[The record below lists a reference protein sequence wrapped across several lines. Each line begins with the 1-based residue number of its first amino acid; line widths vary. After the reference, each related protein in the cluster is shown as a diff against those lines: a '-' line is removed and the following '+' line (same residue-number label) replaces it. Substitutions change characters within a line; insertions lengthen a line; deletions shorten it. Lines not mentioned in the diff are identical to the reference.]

1 MTILSIELSHRPASI
16 AISIEE
22 KIAASLVWE
31 SEDPGKELFT
41 AINAIVKMAKIDK
54 KKLAFLCHP

>member
-41 AINAIVKMAKIDK
+41 AINVIVKMAKIDK
-54 KKLAFLCHP
+54 KI